1 MMLRPYVNELLKK
14 IKNRYLLV
22 NLTAKRAR
30 DIAGQMQ
37 EQGIKSEEKPVTLA
51 LMEIDNSMIRVTNI
65 KE

>member
-1 MMLRPYVNELLKK
+1 MMLKPYVNELLKK

-22 NLTAKRAR
+22 NLTARRAR
-30 DIAGQMQ
+30 DIAEQMQ

-51 LMEIDNSMIRVTNI
+51 LMEIDNSMIHVTNI